1 MANKV
6 YKIPDV
12 MDILK
17 IGKTAA
23 YKLIRS
29 GELESFRIG
38 RSIRV
43 TEEALNSYIADH
55 SVKKNE

>member
-17 IGKTAA
+17 IGKTAT

-55 SVKKNE
+55 SVRKNE